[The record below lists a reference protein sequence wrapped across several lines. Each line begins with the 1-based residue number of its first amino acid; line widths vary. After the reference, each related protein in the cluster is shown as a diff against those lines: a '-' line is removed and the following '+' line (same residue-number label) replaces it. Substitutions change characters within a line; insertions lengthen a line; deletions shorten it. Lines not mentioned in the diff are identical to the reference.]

1 MSTMPQEMSCHICH
15 EKPGPTCERCQ
26 ARVRRDLNEIVK
38 WQARAELTPGRNGE
52 GRSSE
57 RSIGLRV
64 SALDSA
70 AAHTYVQVL
79 ESWEI
84 DWRQFFNLTP
94 YGEASVSRNRST
106 LPHLIL
112 PGIVE
117 FLTGWLGKAAEEH
130 PAFDVFAGE
139 VHSLYRQAKDA
150 ANQKNRPSWRVTCPT
165 DLPNGDGEC
174 GREFL
179 ISGEDFGGEVYCRV
193 CGTTW
198 PVERLLRVVASSRLS
213 ELWLDPEAA
222 AEYCGV
228 SSRQL
233 RKWGQQGLI
242 KRERGR
248 YEVHSIRE
256 ALNEV

>member
-1 MSTMPQEMSCHICH
+1 MSTMSTEITCQICQT
-15 EKPGPTCERCQ
+15 GDAPTCNRCV
-26 ARVRRDLNEIVK
+26 ARVRHHLTEILK
-38 WQARAELTPGRNGE
+38 WQPRAELLPPKGGD
-52 GRSSE
+52 GRSTE
-57 RSIGLRV
+57 RTIGIRI

-70 AAHTYVQVL
+70 AGFTYVGCL

-84 DWRQFFNLTP
+84 DWRQFFNLAP
-94 YGEASVSRNRST
+94 YGEASASRNRST

-117 FLTGWLGKAAEEH
+117 FLISWLDKAAAEH
-130 PAFDVFAGE
+130 PAFLDFAAE
-139 VHSLYRQAKDA
+139 VRTLHTQAKDA
-150 ANQKNRPSWRVTCPT
+150 ANERTRPQWRVTCPT
-165 DLPNGDGEC
+165 DTSDGEC

-179 ISGEDFGGEVYCRV
+179 ISGEDFGGEVFCRV

-228 SSRQL
+228 STRLL
-233 RKWGQQGLI
+233 RKWGQRGLI

-256 ALNEV
+256 ALDATQS

>member
-1 MSTMPQEMSCHICH
+1 VSTMPQEIGCQICH
-15 EKPGPTCERCQ
+15 ERPGPTCERCQ
-26 ARVRRDLNEIVK
+26 ARVRRDLTEIVK
-38 WQARAELTPGRNGE
+38 WQARAELTPSRGGE
-52 GRSSE
+52 GRSTE
-57 RSIGLRV
+57 RTIGIRV

-94 YGEASVSRNRST
+94 YGEASVSRNSST

-117 FLTGWLGKAAEEH
+117 FLTGWLGKAAEQH
-130 PAFDVFAGE
+130 PAFDVFSGE
-139 VHSLYRQAKDA
+139 VRTLALQAKDA
-150 ANQKNRPSWRVTCPT
+150 ANERRRPSWRVTCPSDT
-165 DLPNGDGEC
+165 SDGEC

-179 ISGEDFGGEVYCRV
+179 ISGDDFGGEVYCRV

-198 PVERLLRVVASSRLS
+198 PVERLLHVVASSKLS

>member
-1 MSTMPQEMSCHICH
+1 MSTEVTCQICNTNT
-15 EKPGPTCERCQ
+15 GPTCERCQ
-26 ARVRRDLNEIVK
+26 ARTRHNLNEILK
-38 WQARAELTPGRNGE
+38 WQPRAELTPGKGGD
-52 GRSSE
+52 GRSTE
-57 RSIGLRV
+57 RTIGIRV
-64 SALDSA
+64 SALESA
-70 AAHTYVQVL
+70 IGHVYVQTL

-94 YGEASVSRNRST
+94 YGEASASRNRST
-106 LPHLIL
+106 LPHVIL

-117 FLTGWLGKAAEEH
+117 FLQGWLTKAAQEH
-130 PAFDVFAGE
+130 PAFPEFSGE
-139 VHSLYRQAKDA
+139 VRALAVQARDA
-150 ANQKNRPSWRVTCPT
+150 ANERKRPQWRVTCPT
-165 DLPNGDGEC
+165 DTSDGEC

-198 PVERLLRVVASSRLS
+198 PVERLLRVVASSKLS

-242 KRERGR
+242 RRARGR

-256 ALNEV
+256 ALDAV

>member
-1 MSTMPQEMSCHICH
+1 MCVMPEQVTCNLCNTGE
-15 EKPGPTCERCQ
+15 GPTCVKCVSK
-26 ARVRRDLNEIVK
+26 VRHNLKGIIDYQR
-38 WQARAELTPGRNGE
+38 RAELIPGRGGE
-52 GRSSE
+52 GRSTE
-57 RSIGLRV
+57 RTIGVRV
-64 SALDSA
+64 NALESSA
-70 AAHTYVQVL
+70 AHVYVQTL

-84 DWRQFFNLTP
+84 DFRSFFELTP
-94 YGEASVSRNRST
+94 YGEASASRNRST
-106 LPHLIL
+106 QPHLIL

-117 FLTGWLGKAAEEH
+117 FLTGWLDRAAAEH

-139 VHSLYRQAKDA
+139 VRTLYVQAKEA
-150 ANQKNRPSWRVTCPT
+150 ANERNRPQWRVTCPT
-165 DLPNGDGEC
+165 DTDDGEC

-179 ISGEDFGGEVYCRV
+179 ISGQDFGGEVYCRA

-198 PVERLLRVVASSRLS
+198 PVERLLRVVASSTLS

-222 AEYCGV
+222 AEYTGV
-228 SSRQL
+228 STRQL
-233 RKWGQQGLI
+233 RKWGQHGLI